1 MTRTTGGGRRSQAE
15 RDAITV
21 EIGYALVSAT
31 VAAVAVIGVVVAGP
45 AIAFGLSAGT
55 ERVLLAVGCTLAA
68 VVFVVRLVTVLW
80 RFTARGRTRS
90 GPAGGAAG
98 QPSQPGRTR
107 PDS

>member
-1 MTRTTGGGRRSQAE
+1 MRRSQAE

-45 AIAFGLSAGT
+45 AIAFSLSEGT
-55 ERVLLAVGCTLAA
+55 ESTLLVVGCTLAA

-80 RFTARGRTRS
+80 RFNAREQTRRGQRS
-90 GPAGGAAG
+90 PDPS